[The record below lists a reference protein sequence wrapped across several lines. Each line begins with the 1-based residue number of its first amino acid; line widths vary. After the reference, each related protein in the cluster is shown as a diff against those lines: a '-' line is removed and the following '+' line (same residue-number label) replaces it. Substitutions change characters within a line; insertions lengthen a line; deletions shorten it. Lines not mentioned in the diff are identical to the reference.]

1 LIGDA
6 AGYNDSI
13 NGQGVSVAYR
23 DARIL
28 ADILIAHDD
37 WHGGIF
43 APFGEERIERMR
55 RLRQAARFVTL
66 FNARFGPEAE
76 AARASRRMM
85 DDPQLMM
92 IRLTPIVGPEAID
105 ASFFEPG
112 FNEALFAE

>member
-1 LIGDA
+1 LIGNA
-6 AGYNDSI
+6 AGYNDPI

-76 AARASRRMM
+76 AARVRARRRMM
-85 DDPQLMM
+85 DNPQLMM
-92 IRLTPIVGPEAID
+92 IMLTPIMPHKVDVATK
-105 ASFFEPG
+105 S
-112 FNEALFAE
+112 L